1 MHLLINKWTIG
12 PIFAS
17 IGLMAACLIK
27 VASEGTWVEH
37 LETLAVAMLGG
48 LTFLFTD
55 TVVELLE
62 DDKPHAEWFQE
73 PNTWIKVAGGLTLLV
88 CTLKLYGVV

>member
-12 PIFAS
+12 PILATLV
-17 IGLMAACLIK
+17 LMAACLIK
-27 VASEGTWVEH
+27 VASEGTWVKN
-37 LETLAVAMLGG
+37 LETLAFAMLGG

-62 DDKPHAEWFQE
+62 QDKPHAEWFQE
-73 PNTWIKVAGGLTLLV
+73 PNTWVKVAGGLTLLAS
-88 CTLKLYGVV
+88 TLKLYGVV